1 MTTSLP
7 STVPE
12 SPLAT
17 AAAHAAAGAA
27 GLLDLLAAAAAPH
40 GASADASRTGAA
52 SADFA
57 QLLGGVP
64 PAPSTAPGAATKSPA
79 RTATPGAPRPLVAGE
94 TPVGISVRSVVL
106 HVPAAVATPAVVGEP
121 AVVEASPS
129 GETTPTNA
137 LPERAVLEA
146 VLALV
151 GPALV
156 TVAPD
161 ALPPT
166 AAAAPE
172 PGAAGAMATPPET
185 AETTLGEAPHYRVT
199 LAVPGRAPVE
209 VSLPASAAPS
219 FSTEVAD
226 ALTAQLGLPP
236 QVRPAA
242 PPLAEPA
249 PLPVAASEAETSSA
263 PLPGTAASS
272 DAPASVIETSVELST
287 GARVT
292 VQVPLALRA
301 AASAEVPLGP
311 AVRRESRAT
320 PAVAAENSA
329 ASASVEI
336 PASGVPK
343 ISLEKNFLSAAK
355 PSVTPTRGEAGIGV
369 AELPP
374 AMLPSHPAPLA
385 TVHAAVPVAALV
397 EKLPAPDVP
406 VLTQATVSVA
416 QRAVE
421 TVTQVVESQAA
432 SRLQPVP
439 SVQLRFKVGGEE
451 LAVRVE
457 MRDGEVRTEFR
468 TDNAEL
474 RSALAQ
480 EWRAVT
486 GRAEGAVRF
495 LEPIIAPT
503 NAAGQGSGSFSSH
516 QHSSSSHQQH
526 QAQQQFRA
534 QNEFFG
540 SVGRSFAPATPLA
553 EAPAAITPLVLPT
566 SQRLSAVA

>member
-17 AAAHAAAGAA
+17 TAAPAAAGAA
-27 GLLDLLAAAAAPH
+27 GLLDLIAATAVPHVAA
-40 GASADASRTGAA
+40 GDATRTGAA

-57 QLLGGVP
+57 QLLGGVATTP
-64 PAPSTAPGAATKSPA
+64 SPAPVAATKLPA
-79 RTATPGAPRPLVAGE
+79 GTVTPSAVRPLIAAE
-94 TPVGISVRSVVL
+94 TPIGISVRSVVL
-106 HVPAAVATPAVVGEP
+106 HVPAAVAASAVVGEP
-121 AVVEASPS
+121 VVVEASPS

-151 GPALV
+151 GPAIV
-156 TVAPD
+156 TLAPD

-166 AAAAPE
+166 VNAAPA
-172 PGAAGAMATPPET
+172 PGGGGAMANPTAT
-185 AETTLGEAPHYRVT
+185 AETSLGETPHYRVT

-226 ALTAQLGLPP
+226 ALTAQLGLPHHE
-236 QVRPAA
+236 RPAA
-242 PPLAEPA
+242 QPLAQAA
-249 PLPVAASEAETSSA
+249 PLPVAASAEETSPA
-263 PLPGTAASS
+263 PLAATAASG
-272 DAPASVIETSVELST
+272 DATAAVIETSVELST

-292 VQVPLALRA
+292 VQRPLAVRA
-301 AASAEVPLGP
+301 AAPAELPHTP
-311 AVRRESRAT
+311 AVRSEARAT

-329 ASASVEI
+329 A
-336 PASGVPK
+336 PASAEFPVDTASKNSP
-343 ISLEKNFLSAAK
+343 EKNFLSAAK

-369 AELPP
+369 AELPT
-374 AMLPSHPAPLA
+374 AMPPSHPAPLA

-397 EKLPAPDVP
+397 EKLPAPDAP
-406 VLTQATVSVA
+406 VLTQATVAVA
-416 QRAVE
+416 HRAVE

-495 LEPIIAPT
+495 LDPIIAPT
-503 NAAGQGSGSFSSH
+503 NAAGQGSGSFSSQ

-540 SVGRSFAPATPLA
+540 SVGRSFAPTTPLV